1 VTRVVG
7 SVSIRSIALLGL
19 VALAAAFAAA
29 GQGSATQTGCT
40 RTITRADEVHA
51 ALAAASPGNTLC
63 FNGADLAGA
72 ALMMTRSGT
81 ADAPIRLVSDGHS
94 AVHEVQIIAD
104 YVLIQG
110 FTIAG
115 GGELLLSGTG
125 IIAQKNTVR
134 DTQRSGIVCASC
146 IDSTIESNVVHHAAA
161 TGISISGQRITVR
174 SNVVTATVAGIEGS
188 AIGMRFFGAG
198 HRVLSNTIQDISGND
213 DRTTPPFACF
223 QTFDTGRPPT
233 FDVVILGNACE
244 NVDGHCLIATGDES
258 GNGDAPRDARS
269 ITFTGNTC
277 AVNGGQ
283 AVGLRRWPNADIHKN
298 KLSGPNLKRGIAIS
312 DGSTGCTV
320 KANTAPADV
329 PAVEIDD
336 SSRPGFRD
344 QDKNPF

>member
-1 VTRVVG
+1 MTRVTR
-7 SVSIRSIALLGL
+7 SVSMRSVALLGL
-19 VALAAAFAAA
+19 LALTAAFAAA

-40 RTITRADEVHA
+40 RTISRADEVHA
-51 ALAAASPGNTLC
+51 ALAAAAPGDTLC
-63 FNGADLAGA
+63 FSGADLAGA

-81 ADAPIRLVSDGHS
+81 PDAPIRLLSDGHTK
-94 AVHEVQIIAD
+94 VHEVQIIAD

-146 IDSTIESNVVHHAAA
+146 IDSTIDSNTVHHAAA

-174 SNVVTATVAGIEGS
+174 ANVVSSTVADVEGS
-188 AIGMRFFGAG
+188 AIGVRFFGTG
-198 HRVLSNTIQDISGND
+198 HQVLSNTIRDISDNQN
-213 DRTTPPFACF
+213 RTPPQVACF

-233 FDVVILGNACE
+233 FDVVILGNACG
-244 NVDGHCLIATGDES
+244 NVDGQCVIATGDES

-277 AVNGGQ
+277 AVNGDH
-283 AVGLRRWPNADIHKN
+283 AVGLRRWPHADMHKN

-320 KANTAPADV
+320 KANTTPANV
-329 PAVEIDD
+329 PAVEIDN

>member
-1 VTRVVG
+1 M
-7 SVSIRSIALLGL
+7 SIRSVALLGL

-40 RTITRADEVHA
+40 RTITRADQVHA
-51 ALAAASPGNTLC
+51 ALAAASPGDTLC
-63 FNGADLAGA
+63 FSGGDLAGA
-72 ALMMTRSGT
+72 ALMMTSSGT
-81 ADAPIRLVSDGHS
+81 PDAPIRLVSDGHT

-125 IIAQKNTVR
+125 IVAQKNMVR
-134 DTQRSGIVCASC
+134 DTQRGGIVCASC
-146 IDSTIESNVVHHAAA
+146 IDSTIESNTVHHAAA
-161 TGISISGQRITVR
+161 TGVSISGQRITVR
-174 SNVVTATVAGIEGS
+174 ANVVSATVAGVEGS
-188 AIGMRFFGAG
+188 AIGVRFFGTG

-213 DRTTPPFACF
+213 DPAAPQVACF

-233 FDVVILGNACE
+233 FDVVILGNACQ
-244 NVDGHCLIATGDES
+244 NVDGPCLIAAGDES
-258 GNGDAPRDARS
+258 GNGDAPGDTRS

-277 AVNGGQ
+277 AVNGDQ
-283 AVGLRRWPNADIHKN
+283 AVGLRQWPNVDLHKN
-298 KLSGPNLKRGIAIS
+298 RLLGFNLKRGIFIS
-312 DGSTGCTV
+312 DRSTGCTV
-320 KANTAPADV
+320 KDNTTPRDV

>member
-1 VTRVVG
+1 VVR
-7 SVSIRSIALLGL
+7 SVSIRSITLLGL
-19 VALAAAFAAA
+19 VTLVAAFTAA

-63 FNGADLAGA
+63 FSGADLAGA

-81 ADAPIRLVSDGHS
+81 ADAPIRLVSDGS
-94 AVHEVQIIAD
+94 TVHEVQIIAD

-134 DTQRSGIVCASC
+134 DTQRNGIVCASC
-146 IDSTIESNVVHHAAA
+146 IDSTIESNAVHHAAA
-161 TGISISGQRITVR
+161 TGISIGGQRITVR
-174 SNVVTATVAGIEGS
+174 SNVVSATVAGAEGS
-188 AIGMRFFGAG
+188 AIGVRFFGNG
-198 HRVLSNTIQDISGND
+198 HRVLSNTIQDISGNGD
-213 DRTTPPFACF
+213 PTTPPPACF

-233 FDVVILGNACE
+233 FDVVILGNACG

-277 AVNGGQ
+277 AVTGDQ
-283 AVGLRRWPNADIHKN
+283 AVSLRRWPNADIHKN
-298 KLSGPNLKRGIAIS
+298 RLSGPSLKRGIAIS

-320 KANTAPADV
+320 KANTTPADV

-336 SSRPGFRD
+336 SSRPGFQD